1 MTADD
6 PADQARKMESITKKP
21 LAGRIASLDALRGFD
36 MFWIIGGDAVCRSLP
51 AIRDTPLMRLLSRQ
65 VEHMPW
71 AGFTFYDVIFPLFL
85 FIIGAVMPFSL
96 LKRAG
101 QGESKKHL
109 YLHIIRRSLLLIL
122 LGLIAGGV
130 LELDFANM
138 RWMGV
143 LQRIGLCYFLVSIL
157 VINTKWRTQAGVFIG
172 ILLLYWAAM
181 ALVPVPH
188 FGAGNMTPAG
198 SLHTY
203 IDQKVLP
210 GKFPAEFYGPGD
222 SLGVLSTLP
231 AACSLLLGVFAGYW
245 LKSERSGNKK
255 TIGLVMSGILC
266 LGLGYLWGGVFPII
280 KHIWTSTYVLWAGG
294 WCLLLMALFYWVIDV
309 RGRGQWAFFFVVIG
323 TNAILVYFGQQ
334 VVDFDKIAAFF
345 VSGVSRPAGAV
356 APVVLPLAALAVKW
370 LVLRFL
376 YQRKIFLKV

>member
-1 MTADD
+1 MDSV
-6 PADQARKMESITKKP
+6 MKKP

-36 MFWIIGGDAVCRSLP
+36 MFWIIGGDAICRSLP
-51 AIRDTPLMRLLSRQ
+51 AISDTSLTRILARQ

-85 FIIGAVMPFSL
+85 FITGAVMPFSL
-96 LKRAG
+96 LKRVEL
-101 QGESKKHL
+101 GESKKRL

-122 LGLIAGGV
+122 LGLIAGGI

-157 VINTKWRTQAGVFIG
+157 VINTKWRTQAGVFVG
-172 ILLLYWAAM
+172 VLLLYWAAM
-181 ALVPVPH
+181 ALVPIPH
-188 FGAGNMTPAG
+188 FGAGSMTPEG

-222 SLGVLSTLP
+222 SLGVISTLT

-245 LKSERSGNKK
+245 LKSERPGNKK
-255 TIGLVMSGILC
+255 TIGLIIGGFLC
-266 LGLGYLWGGVFPII
+266 LGLGYLWGGVFPVI

-294 WCLLLMALFYWVIDV
+294 WCLLLMALFYWIIDV
-309 RGRGQWAFFFVVIG
+309 KGRGKWAFFFVVIG

-334 VVDFDKIAAFF
+334 VVDFDKIAGFF
-345 VSGVSRPAGAV
+345 FSGAARHAGAV
-356 APVVLPLAALAVKW
+356 SPVILPMAALAARW
-370 LVLRFL
+370 LGLRFL
-376 YQRKIFLKV
+376 YRRKIFLKV